1 MLRWIDTH
9 NHLFVF
15 PEKKAEQ
22 EVKSAEIVGLVSSLI
37 CAGGPENF
45 EAARNCAY
53 ALNQGYA
60 VGIHPLFI
68 RGNWQAD
75 LEQLSLYLETHS
87 KEDRLVALGE
97 CGLDFTQE
105 STAAPEVQ
113 EKVFCEQLKLAR
125 RFDLPLSLHG
135 RGAIDIVLKHIRRL
149 APQKG
154 VLHAFNGSFDQARAF
169 QQNGFKLGYGGAMA
183 YEGSKRIRKVFAA
196 LPNDAWVLETDS
208 PDMPAPWRRES
219 CPNHPESMPEDIVRY
234 AQIAAA
240 LRGCTLE
247 EISEQGI
254 VNTVEVFPK
263 FKDLI
268 A

>member
-15 PEKKAEQ
+15 PEKKAKQ
-22 EVKSAEIVGLVSSLI
+22 EVRSAEIVGLVSSLI

-45 EAARNCAY
+45 EAARDCAY

-68 RGNWQAD
+68 RDSWQAD
-75 LEQLSLYLETHS
+75 LEQLSLYLEKHS
-87 KEDRLVALGE
+87 KEERLVAIGE
-97 CGLDFTQE
+97 CGLDFTQAC
-105 STAAPEVQ
+105 TASREIQ
-113 EKVFCEQLKLAR
+113 EKVFSEQLKLAR

-135 RGAIDIVLKHIRRL
+135 RGALDIVLKHIRRL
-149 APQKG
+149 SPQKG

-169 QQNGFKLGYGGAMA
+169 LQNGFKVGYGGAMA
-183 YEGSKRIRKVFAA
+183 YEGSKRIRRVFAA
-196 LPNDAWVLETDS
+196 LPDDAWVLETDC

-219 CPNHPESMPEDIVRY
+219 GQNRPESAPEDIARY
-234 AQIAAA
+234 AQIAAE

-254 VNTVEVFPK
+254 ANTLEVFPK
-263 FKDLI
+263 FKELI